1 MSFFGANTIVRFS
14 TEWFI
19 AHRFIDF
26 FFFLIIFVWFS
37 FCTSERGAWIEWV
50 ILLKGRQKILGGRC
64 VWTCVC
70 VCICNEVCLSLCP
83 LKPLNCSH
91 SYASFFIF
99 FFFQDTPRSRSH
111 KRWVWP
117 HLISAGEIRCFS
129 IASLR
134 CRSKGLNSFSRWPQ
148 LCTIHS
154 SGGFCQMYKNS
165 PGLKICL
172 SESAE
177 KEASHQKKGI

>member
-1 MSFFGANTIVRFS
+1 MELVLMSFFGANTIVRFS

-99 FFFQDTPRSRSH
+99 FFSGHSEIQKSQEVSLTTSNISGWDTLFQH
-111 KRWVWP
+111 
-117 HLISAGEIRCFS
+117 C
-129 IASLR
+129 IA
-134 CRSKGLNSFSRWPQ
+134 
-148 LCTIHS
+148 
-154 SGGFCQMYKNS
+154 QMQ
-165 PGLKICL
+165 I
-172 SESAE
+172 E
-177 KEASHQKKGI
+177 GIKQF